1 MICVGYT
8 QFVKLCTVISITAAE
23 GLGGLLRIYKRT
35 STTAYTPSNFLPPG
49 LALFGVSLA
58 VLVGGQSGG
67 TYFQAAAGRW
77 GVEKDAEMMTID

>member
-1 MICVGYT
+1 MCRLHTIREALHNNIDHSRWRT
-8 QFVKLCTVISITAAE
+8 
-23 GLGGLLRIYKRT
+23 GGLLRIYKRT